1 MSETVI
7 SIKDLRKSFGDHEVL
22 RKIDIDV
29 HSGEVICIV
38 GSSGSG
44 KSTLLR
50 CINKLEK
57 QTSGKIL
64 YHDKEVRNVQKDIND
79 YRSKVGMVFQS
90 FNLFNNMTVLQNCML
105 CTRRVLHLPKQE
117 AFDRAITHLKAVG
130 MAPYINAKPSQLSGG
145 QKQRVAIARSL
156 CMNPEVLLFDE
167 PTSAL
172 DPEMVGEVL
181 NVMKDLARTGLT
193 MIIVTHEMA
202 FARGFGTGGKA
213 IASQLAKELG
223 IHCYENR
230 ILTLASQ
237 LSGLDENVFQEVN
250 EKLREEGGF
259 TSFLRGLPRAKGYIS
274 RNEKFKS
281 DDRLFEYQSQ
291 IINELA
297 DKESCV
303 IVGKCADYVLKNRPN
318 VVSIYIEAPRA
329 FCVERTIA
337 NMGVTPE
344 VANATIER
352 TDKFRADYYKYY
364 THGNY
369 WTNPVNYDLTL
380 NSDRVGVENCVKTI
394 EQYLIIKGFI
404 KADMIKPVGE
414 LI

>member
-1 MSETVI
+1 M
-7 SIKDLRKSFGDHEVL
+7 
-22 RKIDIDV
+22 
-29 HSGEVICIV
+29 
-38 GSSGSG
+38 
-44 KSTLLR
+44 
-50 CINKLEK
+50 
-57 QTSGKIL
+57 
-64 YHDKEVRNVQKDIND
+64 
-79 YRSKVGMVFQS
+79 
-90 FNLFNNMTVLQNCML
+90 
-105 CTRRVLHLPKQE
+105 
-117 AFDRAITHLKAVG
+117 
-130 MAPYINAKPSQLSGG
+130 
-145 QKQRVAIARSL
+145 
-156 CMNPEVLLFDE
+156 
-167 PTSAL
+167 
-172 DPEMVGEVL
+172 
-181 NVMKDLARTGLT
+181 
-193 MIIVTHEMA
+193 
-202 FARGFGTGGKA
+202 
-213 IASQLAKELG
+213 
-223 IHCYENR
+223 
-230 ILTLASQ
+230 
-237 LSGLDENVFQEVN
+237 
-250 EKLREEGGF
+250 
-259 TSFLRGLPRAKGYIS
+259 RGLPRAKGYIS

-380 NSDRVGVENCVKTI
+380 NSERVGVENCVKTI

-404 KADMIKPVGE
+404 KADMIKPLGE